1 MLQGES
7 RFASNNLKLGELEI
21 PVPPGPEGKEAADIT
36 FTYDINSILEVMVKV
51 VSTGVTKKVIIKNET
66 SMLTD
71 EEAEARME
79 QLADLKINP
88 REQEINK
95 YLIARGERLYEEATG
110 TRRERIERELIR
122 FDSALNMQDKREI
135 ELAGRELK
143 EFLDKIDDESD
154 VEDRDE

>member
-1 MLQGES
+1 MPVLADGTFHNQVGG
-7 RFASNNLKLGELEI
+7 LKKSDSKI
-21 PVPPGPEGKEAADIT
+21 PGRNT
-36 FTYDINSILEVMVKV
+36 LHT
-51 VSTGVTKKVIIKNET
+51 VIFSFNECP
-66 SMLTD
+66 L
-71 EEAEARME
+71 E